1 MATSQNFEFMYKKLN
16 IFLRNK
22 LLQKESKQEQ

>member
-1 MATSQNFEFMYKKLN
+1 MATLQNFEFIYKKLN